1 MGDTTDI
8 TVEQASRPNKDAAV
22 SPVRGAGRILGVVCI
37 IFLVACAWLVSVLP
51 LSTDVQVA
59 LGFGFGLV
67 LFVPGAWLSLSQ
79 LTPGKSLLSGGMA
92 FLFLS
97 TVALFEGSGS
107 NPQLPAFLSHL
118 QAGTVLCLLLL
129 ALFGILAHSAS
140 SPAAGL
146 LTCLFALYLARDLL
160 PLLSPLARVTA
171 LALGSAALLAWM
183 FLWGATRADRLF
195 PAMACLFIYIT
206 VTLLG
211 SGAAREDNK
220 AFALAVITLLSV
232 YALCSIFLMRRSV
245 RIHRGLTG
253 FALVNG
259 AAFAAAVWR
268 LTTETGAGTV
278 WLAPLVLL
286 AVGAAATVALR
297 SHDTLIGLSGL
308 YLCQALLAVAALLL
322 AYLPSGPALLL
333 AAGLGAVPAVFGRR
347 NAGWA
352 YRATEYGFILA
363 ALTASFVLELPS
375 RPMLLGPIPVSTHW
389 FYLFGTAGIFAVL
402 GRMHYHWSCREELHG
417 TSQTAQRLLSLTQ
430 FFAAALLIMV
440 HTILRR
446 NDSESLPLLLS
457 LQGLCFLGTGML
469 LLMPG
474 LAVIG
479 LVPVMAGHVCYHA
492 RAFLVP
498 NVLATTGQGDM
509 WQLWILLAVTLLLA
523 LLCDWQLG
531 KRGPGN
537 PLPTERILAMLPYL
551 PLLAPLPAAMAGNA
565 PPIYLAAV
573 LGCIAVVSLAA
584 ARLAHLRRPRPA
596 ETPAFPVNRLPGLWT
611 LGYACALASLC
622 VCIYG
627 MFFTTKAAFAHGGYL
642 PAFWGYLVLLILFER
657 LSVQANG
664 RAAWTCRLLCA
675 GIMLLA
681 IAGVYPWNP
690 GPVFAVA
697 LAGLALMFAVT
708 GYAFRARAY
717 YPAAL
722 LLLLAAGTWMLLSL
736 TGLVSAVPGG

>member
-1 MGDTTDI
+1 M
-8 TVEQASRPNKDAAV
+8 KDAGV
-22 SPVRGAGRILGVVCI
+22 SPVHGTGRIVGGVCI
-37 IFLVACAWLVSVLP
+37 LFLVACAWLVSVLP

-67 LFVPGAWLSLSQ
+67 LFVPGAWLSLSR

-97 TVALFEGSGS
+97 TAALFEGSGS
-107 NPQLPAFLSHL
+107 HVQLPAFLSHPH
-118 QAGTVLCLLLL
+118 AGTALCLLLL
-129 ALFGILAHSAS
+129 VFFGILAHRAS

-146 LTCLFALYLARDLL
+146 LTCLLALYVVRDLL
-160 PLLSPLARVTA
+160 PLWSPFARAVA
-171 LALGSAALLAWM
+171 LALASAALLAWM

-195 PAMACLFIYIT
+195 PVMACLFIYAAVSLFGT
-206 VTLLG
+206 
-211 SGAAREDNK
+211 GAAKEDDK
-220 AFALAVITLLSV
+220 AFALAIITLLAV
-232 YALCSIFLMRRSV
+232 YALCSIFLVRRSV
-245 RIHRGLTG
+245 RADRGLTG

-259 AAFAAAVWR
+259 TAFAAAVWR
-268 LTTETGAGTV
+268 LTMETGAGTA
-278 WLAPLVLL
+278 WLAPLVLI
-286 AVGAAATVALR
+286 AVGLAATVALR
-297 SHDTLIGLSGL
+297 RHAELIGLSGF
-308 YLCQALLAVAALLL
+308 YLCQALLAVMALFL
-322 AYLPSGPALLL
+322 AYLPAGPALLL

-347 NAGWA
+347 DAGWP
-352 YRATEYGFILA
+352 YRVTEYGVILA

-389 FYLFGTAGIFAVL
+389 IYLVGAAGLFAVL

-417 TSQTAQRLLSLTQ
+417 TAQTAQRLLSLTH

-457 LQGLCFLGTGML
+457 LLGLCFLGTGML

-498 NVLATTGQGDM
+498 DALETPGQGDV

-551 PLLAPLPAAMAGNA
+551 PLLAPLPSVMAGPA
-565 PPIYLAAV
+565 PPVYLAAV
-573 LGCIAVVSLAA
+573 LGGVAVVALAA
-584 ARLAHLRRPRPA
+584 ASLAGLYMPRSA
-596 ETPAFPVNRLPGLWT
+596 GMPAFPVDRSQPPAKAVVPVVKMPGLRA
-611 LGYACALASLC
+611 LGYACVLASLC
-622 VCIYG
+622 VCVYG
-627 MFFTTKAAFAHGGYL
+627 MFFTTQTAFSYGGYL
-642 PAFWGYLVLLILFER
+642 PAFWGYLVFLIVFER
-657 LSVQANG
+657 LSAGPDG
-664 RAAWTCRLLCA
+664 RPVWVCRLLCV

-681 IAGVYPWNP
+681 IAGFYSWNP
-690 GPVFAVA
+690 GPVLAAA
-697 LAGLALMFAVT
+697 LAGLAVMFALT
-708 GYAFRARAY
+708 GYVFRVRAY

-722 LLLLAAGTWMLLSL
+722 LVLLAAGVWILLFL
-736 TGLVSAVPGG
+736 TGMVSPVPGG